1 MQAVNSD
8 HVVAPLQDGDVDT
21 LVALAGEIW
30 HAHYPGI
37 ISVAQ
42 IEYMLAQRYDPQVI
56 RAELARDDVWW
67 YKLVMQDRMLAYAA
81 LQLEPGTVAMKID
94 KLYVHPS
101 QQRRGCGGR
110 LIAQA
115 AATAEEQGCSELVLA
130 VNRNNATAVAAYR
143 KHGFTVRETRVTTI
157 GGGFVM
163 DDYIMVKA
171 V

>member
-1 MQAVNSD
+1 MPDVNSD
-8 HVVAPLQDGDVDT
+8 HVVAPLQAADVGT

-30 HAHYPGI
+30 RAHYPGI

-42 IEYMLAQRYDPQVI
+42 IEYMLAQRYDPRAI
-56 RAELARDDVWW
+56 RAELARADVWW
-67 YKLVMQDRMLAYAA
+67 YKLVMQGRMIAYSA
-81 LQLEPGTVAMKID
+81 LQLEPDGAAMKMD

-101 QQRRGCGGR
+101 QQRRGCGRR
-110 LIAQA
+110 LIGQA
-115 AATAEEQGCSELVLA
+115 EAIAGLQGCRELVLA

-143 KHGFTVRETRVTTI
+143 RHGFTVRETLVTTI
-157 GGGFVM
+157 GSGFVM